1 MAGVQEIQQTPFK
14 QIDPFAHPP
23 CWPSG
28 EQKVPASTPPDVE
41 ELELLVVELELLLVV
56 ELELLVVEL
65 ELELVVELEL
75 VLLVELVLVLLDVD
89 VPPSA
94 PPDAVPVEPP
104 APPVPEPATQLAV
117 PVAEL
122 TAQV

>member
-41 ELELLVVELELLLVV
+41 